1 METKKNLES
10 EQEKDSLLNEAQMEE
25 ISKAK

>member
-10 EQEKDSLLNEAQMEE
+10 EHERDSLLNEAQMEE